1 MKIYHKSL
9 ETKGIKRIMHI
20 SPLNIS
26 ERSYTSSKLTVRL
39 PSVETEQSIF
49 PTLRPLNTEG
59 SVSKLFIYSKPP
71 ICIKLNQAHLDL
83 KSNDIKTH
91 SHRPKIKKSNTNFF
105 IDTKPQ
111 KSNFEL
117 SKIRMPLPQS
127 YYNEIENM
135 RLKIRKRSTSRRSR
149 NKENITN

>member
-9 ETKGIKRIMHI
+9 ETKKTKRSFHI

-39 PSVETEQSIF
+39 PSVETELGTF

-59 SVSKLFIYSKPP
+59 SFSKLFINSKPP
-71 ICIKLNQAHLDL
+71 IYIKINQAHLDL
-83 KSNDIKTH
+83 KSKDAKAH
-91 SHRPKIKKSNTNFF
+91 LHRPKIKKSKTNFL
-105 IDTKPQ
+105 INTRPKE
-111 KSNFEL
+111 KNFEL
-117 SKIRMPLPQS
+117 SNIRMPLPQS
-127 YYNEIENM
+127 YYNEIESM

-149 NKENITN
+149 NKENVTN